1 MKTIQKLCS
10 KLSARF
16 FFALGLFAL
25 CCSLLVLTYN
35 GHAQSQ
41 DNTRQRV
48 AANPTPTPPTN
59 PKASPTPDDIPID
72 EGDVERVET
81 ELVNLNVRVVD
92 RNNRPVN
99 DVKKEEFKVYE
110 DGVEQEV
117 FNVLTEEVPIS
128 YGIAIDHS
136 GSLRSQLQTVIE
148 AGNKI
153 ISSNKEGDATFLV
166 GFVSSDKIELLSD
179 FSADKNL
186 LNETLEQLVTEG
198 GQTAIIDAV
207 YLAAEKA
214 ANYKKGDP
222 LSDKRRRAL
231 IVVTDGEDKSNS
243 YTEKELF
250 EYLREEDVQIYVIGF
265 VNELDTEK
273 SLIRGS
279 KRDKAVKLINRLATE
294 TGGKAYLPNSLDELP
309 RIAEEITKDLRTQ
322 YVVSYYP
329 SNKTKDGKFRPI
341 RVTVADV
348 KGRDKRIA
356 ITKQGRV
363 ATPELTP
370 SKPDEKKTDKNQKP

>member
-1 MKTIQKLCS
+1 MKTIQELRS
-10 KLSARF
+10 KFSVRF

-25 CCSLLVLTYN
+25 CCSLFVVTYN
-35 GHAQSQ
+35 SHAQSQ
-41 DNTRQRV
+41 DNSRQRV
-48 AANPTPTPPTN
+48 AVNPTPTPTPT
-59 PKASPTPDDIPID
+59 PKASPTPDEIIDDDEPIK
-72 EGDVERVET
+72 VET
-81 ELVNLNVRVVD
+81 DLVNLNVRVVD

-99 DVKKEEFKVYE
+99 DVKREEFKVYE
-110 DGVEQEV
+110 DGVEQEI
-117 FNVLTEEVPIS
+117 FNVVTEEVPIS

-136 GSLRSQLQTVIE
+136 GSLRAQLQTVIE
-148 AGNKI
+148 AGKKI
-153 ISSNKEGDATFLV
+153 ISSNKEGDATFIV

-179 FSADKNL
+179 FATDKSF
-186 LNETLEQLVTEG
+186 LNETLDQLVTEG

-273 SLIRGS
+273 SSFAAANVIRLLS
-279 KRDKAVKLINRLATE
+279 
-294 TGGKAYLPNSLDELP
+294 
-309 RIAEEITKDLRTQ
+309 
-322 YVVSYYP
+322 
-329 SNKTKDGKFRPI
+329 
-341 RVTVADV
+341 
-348 KGRDKRIA
+348 
-356 ITKQGRV
+356 
-363 ATPELTP
+363 
-370 SKPDEKKTDKNQKP
+370 

>member
-1 MKTIQKLCS
+1 MKTIQELRS
-10 KLSARF
+10 KFSVRF
-16 FFALGLFAL
+16 FFALGLFVL
-25 CCSLLVLTYN
+25 CCSLLVVTYSSR
-35 GHAQSQ
+35 AQSQ
-41 DNTRQRV
+41 DNSRQRV
-48 AANPTPTPPTN
+48 AASPTPTPSPT
-59 PKASPTPDDIPID
+59 PKASPTPEDDIID
-72 EGDVERVET
+72 PDEIITVET
-81 ELVNLNVRVVD
+81 DLVNLNVRVVD

-110 DGVEQEV
+110 DGVEQEI
-117 FNVLTEEVPIS
+117 FNVTTEEVPIS

-148 AGNKI
+148 AGKKI
-153 ISSNKEGDATFLV
+153 VSSNKEGDATFIV

-179 FSADKNL
+179 FATDKSL
-186 LNETLEQLVTEG
+186 LNETLDQLVTEG

-243 YTEKELF
+243 YSEKELF

-279 KRDKAVKLINRLATE
+279 KRDKAIKLINRLASE

-329 SNKTKDGKFRPI
+329 SNKTKDGKFRAI

-370 SKPDEKKTDKNQKP
+370 AKPNEKKTDKNQKP